1 MENNGNL
8 VYEYVFEH
16 KYKLYAR
23 LYNKATKEQ
32 SIVSFEND
40 EYVPE
45 IYIRTEEPTI
55 YKDIY
60 TLGYLKKK
68 EFKDTYEL
76 FKFIKNHGNSPN
88 FPLYGNRS
96 RPQKY
101 IRDNFPE
108 AFDVFDIK
116 TQFIDIETRIAG
128 DKGFANPDNPHQAIS
143 LIQIYDT
150 SLKKFVILG
159 TKELKDKEVL
169 KSSFGEVYYKQY
181 NNEREMLEGY
191 IKFTE
196 MTNPAIITGFNSNL
210 FDMPYIVNRMDL
222 LGMSVQVNQLSPLGV
237 IERCLEKVSK
247 DGIAY
252 RGVDIVGVMLM
263 DLRDVYIKYQTSKPP
278 RFSLDVICKTEIG
291 EGKVEYDGSLEYL
304 YNTDYAK
311 YVEYGIKDVELL
323 LKLEDK
329 LKLIKVSQQ
338 IAYMCGVNPCDVSGT
353 MEQWASLMYNTNLK
367 NNVILPLNQLENI
380 VGRDVKFPGGWVRV
394 RKGLHQNITS
404 FDFGS
409 LYPNIISEFNIG
421 LDTYIPDF
429 NVPIEKLV
437 LLEQNKCEYLGLE
450 FDKEDFRKKI
460 KNGEIN
466 RDMPEDLKNLI
477 DKHLFFYKR
486 PDYDK
491 RDNDDIDETK
501 YFINILKYR
510 NEISEICKKYNVK
523 ITPNGCVY
531 LCNFVSSFASL
542 MIKMFVERKE
552 IKKEMKSLTNSL
564 SDKFKYDYLDL
575 LQMKSK
581 LLLNSAYGT
590 LSMSCNNFTFG
601 KLMSESITAS
611 GRYLDQTVAF
621 LSGSYLNK
629 EYGFGYTNEQ
639 LMQLPFVGQADTDSL
654 YIKIPDKVLF
664 KFQEKMKSKQENE

>member
-8 VYEYVFEH
+8 VYEYVFEY

-45 IYIRTEEPTI
+45 LYIRTEEPTI
-55 YKDIY
+55 YRDIY

-76 FKFIKNHGNSPN
+76 FKFIKNHGNTPN

-116 TQFIDIETRIAG
+116 TQFIDIETRISG
-128 DKGFANPDNPHQAIS
+128 DKGFANADNPHQAIS

-159 TKELKDKEVL
+159 TKELENKEVL

-191 IKFTE
+191 IKFTK

-210 FDMPYIVNRMDL
+210 FDIPYIVNRMDL
-222 LGMSVQVNQLSPLGV
+222 LGMTAQVNQLSPLGV
-237 IERCLEKVSK
+237 IERGLEKESK
-247 DGIAY
+247 DGIVY

-278 RFSLDVICKTEIG
+278 RFSLDVICKTEIA

-304 YNTDYAK
+304 YNTDYTK

-323 LKLEDK
+323 LKLEEK

-367 NNVILPLNQLENI
+367 NNVILPLKQLENI

-421 LDTYIPDF
+421 LDTYIPEF
-429 NVPIEKLV
+429 NIPIEKLV
-437 LLEQNKCEYLGLE
+437 LLEQNKCEYLGID

-460 KNGEIN
+460 KNGEIS
-466 RDMPEDLKNLI
+466 RDIPEDLKNVI
-477 DKHLFFYKR
+477 DKHLNFYQK

-491 RDNDDIDETK
+491 GDNDNIEETK
-501 YFINILKYR
+501 YFTNILKNR
-510 NEISEICKKYNVK
+510 NEISEVCKKYNVK

-542 MIKMFVERKE
+542 MIMIFSQRKE
-552 IKKEMKSLTNSL
+552 YKKLSKQAETKYEQDYYDLWALTL
-564 SDKFKYDYLDL
+564 KVV
-575 LQMKSK
+575 M
-581 LLLNSAYGT
+581 NSAYGS
-590 LSMSCNNFTFG
+590 LSMSCNNFSFG
-601 KLMSESITAS
+601 KLMAESVTTS
-611 GRYLDQTVAF
+611 GRYTNQMVV
-621 LSGSYLNK
+621 YLTNIYVNK
-629 EYGFGYTNEQ
+629 EYDLGYDEKELINFP
-639 LMQLPFVGQADTDSL
+639 LVKVSDTDSA
-654 YIKIPDKVLF
+654 YYSIPDKVLF
-664 KFQEKMKSKQENE
+664 KFQEKMKSKQEKE